1 MFTLFGLV
9 FFFIGLALFGI
20 GLLGEY
26 VGRIYAQV
34 RERPRYLI
42 EAVLE
47 EGGGE
52 GHPRGPATRLA
63 GVRLSR
69 RTAHRG
75 RRPGRPAVTRAVVFA
90 YSEVGVR
97 CLREL
102 LAQDVQIPLFSRM
115 PTIPPSSRWF
125 GSVKELAETHR
136 LKVETPDDPNTLE
149 WIAEGRRARPD
160 FVFSFYYRHMLG
172 SAWLDMPKRGALN
185 MHGSL
190 LPKYRGRAPVHWA
203 IIHGESATG
212 ASLHYMLEKPDA
224 GALVDQ
230 QSVPILENDT
240 ALEVS
245 MKVADAAQQVLA
257 RSLPKL
263 IAGSA
268 AARALDL
275 AQGSYF
281 GRRRPEDGRIDWR
294 AGARAIHDLVRAVA
308 PPFPGAFT
316 EVNGC
321 AARGAGYPRRS
332 RPAAP
337 SASARRACTP
347 KAATG
352 MPIAPTD
359 GV

>member
-1 MFTLFGLV
+1 
-9 FFFIGLALFGI
+9 
-20 GLLGEY
+20 
-26 VGRIYAQV
+26 
-34 RERPRYLI
+34 
-42 EAVLE
+42 
-47 EGGGE
+47 
-52 GHPRGPATRLA
+52 
-63 GVRLSR
+63 
-69 RTAHRG
+69 
-75 RRPGRPAVTRAVVFA
+75 VTRAVVFA

-97 CLREL
+97 CVREL
-102 LAQDVQIPLFSRM
+102 LAQEVQIPLLFTHADD
-115 PTIPPSSRWF
+115 PGENRWF
-125 GSVKELAETHR
+125 ASVRELAEANR
-136 LKVETPDDPNTLE
+136 LRVETPEDPNTRE

-160 FVFSFYYRHMLG
+160 FVFSFYYRHMLS
-172 SAWLDMPKRGALN
+172 SAWLDLPKRGALN

-190 LPKYRGRAPVHWA
+190 LPRYRGRAPIHWA
-203 IIHGESATG
+203 IIHGETTTG

-230 QSVPILENDT
+230 QPVPILENDT

-294 AGARAIHDLVRAVA
+294 AGARRIHDLVRAVA

-316 EVNGC
+316 EVGGVRLEVLETRVEPGPLRHPARAPC
-321 AARGAGYPRRS
+321 LYAEGGDWYADCTDGHRLKIPKLATGGRPIAANAA
-332 RPAAP
+332 PAALSNQP
-337 SASARRACTP
+337 LAL
-347 KAATG
+347 
-352 MPIAPTD
+352 
-359 GV
+359 